1 MLEFGNFTLYHCS
14 PEVHF
19 SSSLRAL
26 NHQNFRRYFV
36 GQTVSQLGSWM
47 QSTAIMWLAYRLTGS
62 TAATGTIGFLA
73 MVPYILIT
81 PIAGAVSD
89 RVSRRKLLMAMLTL
103 SIVQAGVLTFLTATG
118 QITIVTLGVLAF
130 LQGVLNGIEVPTRHA
145 FFVQLVDHPEDLP
158 NAIALNS
165 ININSTRLIGP
176 AIGGLLISAVGEAL
190 CFGLNAVSYLAVLAQ
205 LARIRPRES
214 QRNTRK
220 TTLFGDLVDGW
231 KFALSQPVIRA
242 LLFTLGIV
250 SFSISAY
257 TSLMP
262 AVSVQVFGKGAEL
275 NGLFISCVG
284 FGALVGA
291 IVLARRPSVRGLTRW
306 LLVVV
311 WLTALGALGF
321 SVSRNEWLSFLF
333 MAMTG
338 MGLMGSSATVNTI
351 IQSVVDEDRRGRV
364 VSTYSTFFIG
374 AAPLGH
380 LAAGWLAEHIGA
392 PRTFTACGLL
402 CALAATAYWLYLP
415 RLRAHLRPLYAA
427 RGIIAAT
434 AEPQDK

>member
-1 MLEFGNFTLYHCS
+1 MQL
-14 PEVHF
+14 PA
-19 SSSLRAL
+19 SLRAL
-26 NHQNFRRYFV
+26 NHQNFRRYYI
-36 GQTVSQLGSWM
+36 GQTVSQLGSWI

-73 MVPYILIT
+73 MVPYIVIT

-89 RVSRRKLLMAMLTL
+89 RVSRRKLLMIVLTL
-103 SIVQAGVLTFLTATG
+103 SILQATALTYLTATG
-118 QITIVTLGVLAF
+118 QITIVSLGVLAF
-130 LQGVLNGIEVPTRHA
+130 MQGILNGVEVPTRHA
-145 FFVQLVDHPEDLP
+145 FFAQLIEHPEDLP

-176 AIGGLLISAVGEAL
+176 AIGGLLISAASEAL
-190 CFGLNAVSYLAVLAQ
+190 CFGLNAFSYIAVLIQ
-205 LARIRPRES
+205 LARIHPREAAPHS
-214 QRNTRK
+214 RK
-220 TTLFGDLVDGW
+220 TSLFGDLVDGW

-242 LLFTLGIV
+242 LLFTLGVV

-262 AVSVQVFGKGAEL
+262 AISVQVFSKGAEL

-306 LLVVV
+306 LLVVTWMAAIGV
-311 WLTALGALGF
+311 LGF
-321 SVSRNEWLSFLF
+321 SVSRNEWLSFAC
-333 MAMTG
+333 MALTG

-351 IQSVVDEDRRGRV
+351 IQSIVDEDKRGRV
-364 VSTYSTFFIG
+364 VSIYSTFFIG

-392 PRTFTACGLL
+392 PRTFTVCGAICAC
-402 CALAATAYWLYLP
+402 AATAYWLYLP
-415 RLRAHLRPLYAA
+415 RLRIHIRPLYEQ
-427 RGIIAAT
+427 RGIIPST
-434 AEPQDK
+434 PPPPEK